1 MKRNNNELFNKAKST
16 IDMSNL
22 KRLIKK
28 HNYSITKVA
37 MNAGINDSTLY
48 EYLKNNASPSLPVL
62 INLANFFNCNL
73 DYLIGRTNTP
83 TQLNNTK
90 TEELSDIIHLIDSLN
105 KDEQKIVDAFLQG
118 IIKEKEKINN

>member
-1 MKRNNNELFNKAKST
+1 M
-16 IDMSNL
+16 
-22 KRLIKK
+22 
-28 HNYSITKVA
+28 
-37 MNAGINDSTLY
+37 
-48 EYLKNNASPSLPVL
+48 

-118 IIKEKEKINN
+118 IIKEKEKINNKKK